1 MRTSDRG
8 IIAIIG
14 HEGIVPGPYL
24 DTATP
29 PVWTWGVGH
38 TAAAGAPNPAEM
50 PRGMPA
56 DLDAAIR
63 EAMTVF
69 AADLASYEAEVNLA
83 VTRDIT
89 QTQFDALVSFH
100 FNTGAIRRATLTQRI
115 NAGDT
120 AGAARAFLNWRT
132 PSSIVGRR
140 TAEMMLFRDGIYPDA
155 AISVWQVSSTGKIIF
170 KAARTLTP
178 AEAITLIR
186 ADWGEDAPQVASTED
201 SGAEETDQDTGL
213 PILARGSKGEH
224 VRLAQTRLV
233 SRGYDLTIDGDF
245 GRRTERAVRRFQ
257 AATLLKIDGRIGPIT
272 WDHLNLT

>member
-8 IIAIIG
+8 IAALIG

-24 DTATP
+24 DS
-29 PVWTWGVGH
+29 VNIWTWGVGH
-38 TAAAGAPNPAEM
+38 TAAAGAPIPAAM

-83 VTRDIT
+83 LTREIT
-89 QTQFDALVSFH
+89 QAQFDALVSFH

-115 NAGDT
+115 NAGDM
-120 AGAARAFLNWRT
+120 AGAARAFLNWKT

-140 TAEMMLFRDGIYPDA
+140 TAEMMLFRDGVYPNA
-155 AISVWQVSSTGKIIF
+155 SINVWQASTAGKVIY
-170 KAARTLTP
+170 KAVRTLTP
-178 AEAITLIR
+178 AEAITLMR
-186 ADWGEDAPQVASTED
+186 ADWGDDAPLVASTED
-201 SGAEETDQDTGL
+201 SGAEETDQVTGL

-257 AATLLKIDGRIGPIT
+257 AATLLRIDGRIGPIT
-272 WDHLNLT
+272 WNHLNLI